1 MFVFNDK
8 NILALVGV
16 DVLGDPFVTQTNYSI
31 SPNLKKSKSKRKK
44 MLGLG
49 TIVNVA
55 AIIVGGLVGLLFKGG
70 LKERFREVLT
80 QACGLAVIFIGAAGA
95 FEMIFSVEGTSLSSS
110 HTMLIVISLVLGG
123 LVGEL
128 INIEKGLDGMGER
141 LKKLV
146 KAGGDGKFVDGF
158 VTASLVFC
166 VGAMAICGP
175 IDEALTG
182 DSSTLFVKSILDM
195 IMVMVLTSVYGVG
208 AIFSALSVGVYQGIF
223 TVFGAFI
230 SGFMTDS
237 LILMLSGVGSILI
250 FAVGVNLLFPKKI
263 RVGNLLPALLVPV
276 LWELIK
282 MIPLPW

>member
-1 MFVFNDK
+1 
-8 NILALVGV
+8 
-16 DVLGDPFVTQTNYSI
+16 
-31 SPNLKKSKSKRKK
+31 

-49 TIVNVA
+49 TIVNVI
-55 AIIVGGLVGLLFKGG
+55 AIIIGGLLGLLFKGG

-80 QACGLAVIFIGAAGA
+80 QGCGLAVIFIGAAGA
-95 FEMIFSVEGTSLSSS
+95 FEMIFSVKDGALSST
-110 HTMLIVISLVLGG
+110 HTMLIVLSLVLGG

-128 INIEKGLDGMGER
+128 INIEKGLDSIGEK

-146 KAGGDGKFVDGF
+146 RAGSDNRFVDGF

-195 IMVMVLTSVYGVG
+195 IMVMVLTSVYGIG
-208 AIFSALSVGVYQGIF
+208 AIFSAVAVGVYQGIF
-223 TVFGAFI
+223 TIFGVFIAD
-230 SGFMTDS
+230 FMTDA
-237 LILMLSGVGSILI
+237 LILTLSGIGSILI

-276 LWELIK
+276 IWELIQ
-282 MIPLPW
+282 MIPIPW